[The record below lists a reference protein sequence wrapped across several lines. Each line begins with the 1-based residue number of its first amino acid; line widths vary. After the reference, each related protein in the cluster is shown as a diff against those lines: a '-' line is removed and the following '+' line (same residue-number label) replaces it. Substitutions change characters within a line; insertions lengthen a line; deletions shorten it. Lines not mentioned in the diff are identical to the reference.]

1 MSPLLHEFLQHIL
14 EEADYLMEESAKLT
28 REQLMQ
34 DRTLKR
40 AFVRSLEIIGE
51 ATKHIPE
58 AIRIKYPDAEWRNIA
73 GMRDRMIHA
82 YFGIDYSLV
91 WLTVTDPI
99 PSFRNYIHNI
109 LRAEPTV

>member
-1 MSPLLHEFLQHIL
+1 MSPFLHEFLRHIT
-14 EEADYLMEESAKLT
+14 EEAEYLIEESSKIT
-28 REQLMQ
+28 QGQFIQ
-34 DRTLKR
+34 DKTLKR

-58 AIRIKYPDAEWRNIA
+58 EIRIKYPEAEWRNIA

-91 WLTVTDPI
+91 WLTVTERI
-99 PSFRNYIHNI
+99 PSFKDYIESI
-109 LRAEPTV
+109 LQAESIR